1 MKRIAFLLLL
11 IVLVACGGGG
21 AFPDIRIAGR
31 VLDISTGAPTTV
43 ASSVQSSSQSGNTNV
58 VDGSFLIF
66 GSKDETS
73 LLVSAPSALGYPAF
87 TYTFAPLTQNTN
99 DVGDLWVGPEKVQVI
114 GQVQNASN
122 NAGVPNAVV
131 TFAGQ
136 RAVTDA
142 SGNFTITEVAY
153 SSANTSSFLGLMGRV
168 SATGFLSN
176 EFSSGGNTALAGV
189 VNIGTILVSPIDS
202 DDPPTLP
209 YNIWGLITPSASAPG
224 TIVKLKLGGT
234 EVRRFTVGVNARF
247 QFWVPAG
254 SYTLEFSK
262 GALTAP
268 TQTVNLPNSS
278 DVIRADA
285 NLS

>member
-1 MKRIAFLLLL
+1 MKRILWFLFALVL
-11 IVLVACGGGG
+11 IACGGGPIG
-21 AFPDIRIAGR
+21 ETRVAGR

-43 ASSVQSSSQSGNTNV
+43 ASTVQSSAGTGNTSV

-66 GSKDETS
+66 GAKNETS
-73 LLVSAPSALGYPAF
+73 LIVNAPSALSYPSF
-87 TYTFAPLTQNTN
+87 TYTFAPLTQNVN
-99 DVGDLWVGPEKVQVI
+99 DVGDLWVGPEKVQVT
-114 GQVQNASN
+114 GTVQNASN
-122 NAGVPNAVV
+122 NAGVPGASV

-136 RAVTDA
+136 RAITDA
-142 SGNFTITEVAY
+142 SGNFTVTQVAY
-153 SSANTSSFLGLMGRV
+153 SSANTSSFLGLIGRV
-168 SATGFLSN
+168 EATGFLAN
-176 EFSSGGNTALAGV
+176 EFSTGGNTATGGV

-202 DDPPTLP
+202 SDPPPLP

-234 EVRRFTVGVNARF
+234 EVRRFTVGVNARY

-254 SYTLEFSK
+254 SYTLEFSN
-262 GALTAP
+262 GTLTSP
-268 TQTVNLPNSS
+268 TQNANLANSS